1 MPSARGSTATTDG
14 VMATGRARRAW
25 WGSWPSTPCCERS
38 SYDRQAKV
46 ITMARYIVRRRIM
59 EELRASGVKLQEI
72 EPKDVGRAAQQY
84 LDACKADLV
93 SEAHASVCKSSD

>member
-1 MPSARGSTATTDG
+1 MT
-14 VMATGRARRAW
+14 
-25 WGSWPSTPCCERS
+25 E
-38 SYDRQAKV
+38 QAKV

-72 EPKDVGRAAQQY
+72 EPKDIGRAVQQY

-93 SEAHASVCKSSD
+93 SEAQAVCANLPTNERKPKP